1 MKVTYAMAGPEEG
14 KDVPTILFCA
24 GMFGT
29 RFEINISIYDCSSV
43 TVSKKVVLTRKHYD
57 RYQAVWFD
65 YIAQKK
71 GARILLIDR

>member
-29 RFEINISIYDCSSV
+29 RLEINISIYGYLSSV
-43 TVSKKVVLTRKHYD
+43 RE
-57 RYQAVWFD
+57 
-65 YIAQKK
+65 
-71 GARILLIDR
+71 